1 MTYTADAVFEN
12 APGGTYYLVVQHRS
26 SVQTW
31 SAEGIQFSKGDTVTY
46 DFTTGAEKSYGN
58 NLVLVDTKYC
68 MFCGDV
74 NQDGYVDPL
83 DIALVDQD
91 SYLYVVGHV
100 ATDLNG
106 DGYVDPLDLSLI
118 DADSYNYVSGRA
130 LATDINGDGYVDPL
144 DLAITDA
151 NSYNYVGIK
160 RPVSAKLMNFY
171 MSRRFKEIYDSTK

>member
-91 SYLYVVGHV
+91 SYLYVTGHV
-100 ATDLNG
+100 VTDLNG
-106 DGYVDPLDLSLI
+106 DGYVDPLDISL
-118 DADSYNYVSGRA
+118 ADVNSFNYAGV
-130 LATDINGDGYVDPL
+130 
-144 DLAITDA
+144 
-151 NSYNYVGIK
+151 K
-160 RPVSAKLMNFY
+160 KPVTARHVMPGSQPKNKY
-171 MSRRFKEIYDSTK
+171 